1 MENSPPLL
9 DPHRL
14 PPTPPTIWECLLALA
29 AAGIA
34 LLALGLLLSITP
46 RPDDGPAAPGPKP
59 SPTAG
64 SAIVPIKTT
73 TMQTL
78 EEAVAALGQRL
89 ATQAR
94 AGETTLNP
102 LEKVDASRGCP
113 MGRTAIGNPPAGQV
127 RLFKMRI
134 NKDGADQGGAYWGIN
149 LGAGDMYC
157 ATDYTTYQA
166 YTRAHSRVEAAAN
179 LGLGLTHLSRRR

>member
-1 MENSPPLL
+1 
-9 DPHRL
+9 
-14 PPTPPTIWECLLALA
+14 
-29 AAGIA
+29 
-34 LLALGLLLSITP
+34 
-46 RPDDGPAAPGPKP
+46 
-59 SPTAG
+59 
-64 SAIVPIKTT
+64 
-73 TMQTL
+73 MQTL
-78 EEAVAALGQRL
+78 DEAVTALSQRL

-94 AGETTLNP
+94 AGETTLDP
-102 LEKVDASRGCP
+102 LEKVDCSRGCP
-113 MGRTAIGNPPAGQV
+113 NGRTALGSAPTGRV

-157 ATDYTTYQA
+157 ATDYTAYQA